1 MPDSPPQTLDE
12 LRRAIDATDDLLLD
26 AMQKRMALAESVRA
40 AKAGAPGPLWR
51 PGREADI
58 LRRLLARN
66 AGVLPEE
73 AVYNIWRELISAS
86 LAAQGDFAIVAIAGS
101 LGFAGGHFPNCAV
114 DIVARPQDA
123 LDRVVSGASAAAELP
138 GPDEDGVWPVL
149 PKLLAARGR
158 APDLNILAR
167 LPMIDFADGADD
179 DTGAGQSFIVGRAP
193 CDRSADDMTLVASY
207 WDAERRLPANPRKR
221 PRLPE
226 AEQKRAEAAAG
237 TGAILA
243 AVHDGLSVFA
253 YEGFIEPGDARLAPL
268 QHSAWLG
275 AFARPFLIADDSESQ
290 EP

>member
-12 LRRAIDATDDLLLD
+12 LRRAIDATDDRLLD
-26 AMQKRMALAESVRA
+26 AMQKRMALAEAVRA

-73 AVYNIWRELISAS
+73 AVHNIWRELISAS
-86 LAAQGDFAIVAIAGS
+86 LAAQGDFAIVAVAGS

-114 DIVARPQDA
+114 DVVARPEDA

-149 PKLLAARGR
+149 PKLLAARLR

-179 DTGAGQSFIVGRAP
+179 DIVSGQSFIVGRAP
-193 CDRSADDMTLVASY
+193 RDRSEDDMTLVASY
-207 WDAERRLPANPRKR
+207 WDAERRLPSSPRKR
-221 PRLPE
+221 PRLSE
-226 AEQKRAEAAAG
+226 AEQKRADAAAA
-237 TGAILA
+237 TGALLA

-253 YEGFIEPGDARLAPL
+253 YEGFVEPGDSRLAPL
-268 QHSAWLG
+268 QHPAWLG
-275 AFARPFLIADDSESQ
+275 AFARPFLIADDEESP